1 MGADVPAGGLE
12 GVSSPTIFS
21 KQGAANTGLGIGTVG
36 IEAFGA
42 EKLSAVAKLPINGEA
57 SHAVKGSTPQRL
69 SISLNT
75 EVWSKTVRFTCGV
88 LAALRLKGETTTV
101 GTR

>member
-1 MGADVPAGGLE
+1 LGGDVPAGGLE
-12 GVSSPTIFS
+12 GVGSPTIFS

-57 SHAVKGSTPQRL
+57 SRAVKGGTPQRH
-69 SISLNT
+69 SISFNT
-75 EVWSKTVRFTCGV
+75 EVWSKTV
-88 LAALRLKGETTTV
+88 
-101 GTR
+101 